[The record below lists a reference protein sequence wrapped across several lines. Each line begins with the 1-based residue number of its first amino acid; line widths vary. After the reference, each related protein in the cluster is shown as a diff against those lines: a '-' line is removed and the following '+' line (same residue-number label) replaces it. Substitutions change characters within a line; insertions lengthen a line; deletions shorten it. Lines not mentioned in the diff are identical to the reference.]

1 MMMKSQKP
9 SAVANRAKRDK
20 MREEGRVKVSY
31 FIMPN
36 QKERSDKYMLT
47 RLKAIRGS

>member
-1 MMMKSQKP
+1 MLSEKP
-9 SAVANRAKRDK
+9 AAIANRAKRNK

-31 FIMPN
+31 YIMPD
-36 QKERSDKYMLT
+36 QKKQADKYMLT